1 MLFCCCRLLIPASSS
16 STKLS
21 NWNLII
27 LHLKARAMELFYK
40 DLKSSILSFVLLNT
54 IISFFA
60 ASPTSDQVTQPA
72 PSSSEIITPALPD
85 LYTKFSHLFSLCFS
99 ATFPQFPAQHL
110 PQLFGISLI
119 ITGFHVTKHI
129 SCVFNVSSFSFLLPC
144 LRQKDVPELLDS
156 QGEEAREKKQYENI
170 HSYRL

>member
-85 LYTKFSHLFSLCFS
+85 LYTKFSHLFRS
-99 ATFPQFPAQHL
+99 AFVAFASRL
-110 PQLFGISLI
+110 LLI
-119 ITGFHVTKHI
+119 L
-129 SCVFNVSSFSFLLPC
+129 FLLAVAGV
-144 LRQKDVPELLDS
+144 LRLNFIEGYIVF
-156 QGEEAREKKQYENI
+156 R
-170 HSYRL
+170 HRCFRLHNAL